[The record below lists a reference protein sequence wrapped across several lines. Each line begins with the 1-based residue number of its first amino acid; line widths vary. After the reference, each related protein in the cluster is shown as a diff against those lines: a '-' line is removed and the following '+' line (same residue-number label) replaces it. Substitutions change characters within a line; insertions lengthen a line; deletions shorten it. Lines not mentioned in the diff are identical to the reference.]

1 MREKLARWLALLT
14 GVLLVAAALGFA
26 AFQNRQQAAPAPPAP
41 APSDDPVLTAG
52 KRVFEEQGCMLCHSV
67 GEEGD
72 KQHPLDGAGSRLSAA
87 QIRDFIAP
95 PESMRASLSA
105 EVFETKQQF
114 RALPAQDL
122 DALAAYLGSLR

>member
-1 MREKLARWLALLT
+1 
-14 GVLLVAAALGFA
+14 
-26 AFQNRQQAAPAPPAP
+26 
-41 APSDDPVLTAG
+41 
-52 KRVFEEQGCMLCHSV
+52 MLCHSV

-105 EVFETKQQF
+105 EVFEIKQQF